1 MPIGLRGLSVNTHM
15 LAYEQAHRQPYTRFR
30 SDRHLGALPATHENT
45 GLHPLQKWT
54 KTGQRSCNDALEVL
68 HDGVING
75 DAAELREKK
84 HKKY

>member
-1 MPIGLRGLSVNTHM
+1 M
-15 LAYEQAHRQPYTRFR
+15 L
-30 SDRHLGALPATHENT
+30 
-45 GLHPLQKWT
+45 T

-68 HDGVING
+68 NDGVING